1 MAYSSVS
8 DGASS
13 LLAQS
18 GKPAAQSP
26 EDLVTMHR
34 HLCARAARRFLRPGL
49 ERSDLEQVAALG
61 LIKASRRYDPTTR
74 TPFEAYAW
82 INVLGELMH
91 FVRDHESAVRLP
103 RGLHEF
109 ERRVHRM
116 CERHVAQF
124 GNEPSHAEVARF
136 LAIPRS
142 SVEQI
147 RAVRS
152 VVRIVSLDDAPPP
165 THADSRAIE
174 AEDLLLIEDS
184 FKRLDTL
191 QKRVVGGVYFLG
203 MTQAQLA
210 RSLHLSPKRVS
221 RIHLGALASMR
232 RAWA

>member
-1 MAYSSVS
+1 
-8 DGASS
+8 
-13 LLAQS
+13 
-18 GKPAAQSP
+18 
-26 EDLVTMHR
+26 MHR
-34 HLCARAARRFLRPGL
+34 HLCTRAARRFLRPGL

-61 LIKASRRYDPTTR
+61 LIKASRRFDATSQ

-103 RGLHEF
+103 RALHEF
-109 ERRVHRM
+109 EVRVNRM

-124 GNEPSHAEVARF
+124 GSEPSHAEVARS

-147 RAVRS
+147 RARRS
-152 VVRIVSLDDAPPP
+152 VVRIVSLDDALTPA
-165 THADSRAIE
+165 HVGRAAIE
-174 AEDLLLIEDS
+174 TEDLLLIEDS
-184 FKRLDTL
+184 FQRLDAL

-210 RSLHLSPKRVS
+210 RSLQLSPKRVS
-221 RIHLGALASMR
+221 RIHLGALATMR

>member
-1 MAYSSVS
+1 VAYPSVS

-13 LLAQS
+13 SLAQS
-18 GKPAAQSP
+18 EPAAHSP
-26 EDLVTMHR
+26 EDLVTTHR
-34 HLCARAARRFLRPGL
+34 YLCVRAARRFLRPGL

-61 LIKASRRYDPTTR
+61 LIKASRRFDATTR

-103 RGLHEF
+103 RALHEF
-109 ERRVHRM
+109 ERRINRM
-116 CERHVAQF
+116 CERYVAQF
-124 GNEPSHAEVARF
+124 GSEPSHAEVARS

-147 RAVRS
+147 RAGRS
-152 VVRIVSLDDAPPP
+152 AARIVSLDALPPAHAGSAPIDP
-165 THADSRAIE
+165 
-174 AEDLLLIEDS
+174 EDLLLIEDS
-184 FKRLDTL
+184 FKRLDVL

-210 RSLHLSPKRVS
+210 RSLQLSPKRVS

>member
-1 MAYSSVS
+1 
-8 DGASS
+8 
-13 LLAQS
+13 
-18 GKPAAQSP
+18 
-26 EDLVTMHR
+26 MHR

-61 LIKASRRYDPTTR
+61 LIKASRRYDPSTR
-74 TPFEAYAW
+74 IPFEAYAW

-91 FVRDHESAVRLP
+91 FVRDYEYAVRLP
-103 RGLHEF
+103 RRLREY
-109 ERRVHRM
+109 ERRVNRM

-124 GNEPSHAEVARF
+124 GSEPSHAEIARS
-136 LAIPRS
+136 LAIPQA

-147 RAVRS
+147 RSDRKAF
-152 VVRIVSLDDAPPP
+152 RIVSLDDVAPAA
-165 THADSRAIE
+165 HLGNAAIDT
-174 AEDLLLIEDS
+174 EDLLLIEDS
-184 FKRLDTL
+184 FKKLDEL

-210 RSLHLSPKRVS
+210 RSLRLSPKRVS

>member
-1 MAYSSVS
+1 
-8 DGASS
+8 
-13 LLAQS
+13 
-18 GKPAAQSP
+18 
-26 EDLVTMHR
+26 MHR

-61 LIKASRRYDPTTR
+61 LIKASRRYDRATR

-82 INVLGELMH
+82 INILGELMH

-103 RGLHEF
+103 RALHESA
-109 ERRVHRM
+109 RRVNRT
-116 CERHVAQF
+116 CERYVAQF
-124 GNEPSHAEVARF
+124 GREPSHAEVARS
-136 LAIPRS
+136 LAIPQS

-147 RAVRS
+147 RAGRS
-152 VVRIVSLDDAPPP
+152 VVRFVSLDDALPP
-165 THADSRAIE
+165 THVGATAIDT
-174 AEDLLLIEDS
+174 EDLLLIEDS

-203 MTQAQLA
+203 LTQAQLA
-210 RSLHLSPKRVS
+210 RSLRLSPKRVS